1 MTMKNILSQLTTT
14 QREPL
19 SPAMVPN
26 NAGGFVFAVD
36 AWQRLDRFLI
46 LGVDGGSYYASAR
59 ALTKENAAAVERC
72 VALDGPRT
80 VARIV
85 EISAQGRA
93 PKNDPAIFALA
104 VALKRGDLET
114 RRLAA
119 AAVPRVCRTAT
130 MLFALADAVKAF
142 GGFGRITDRAF
153 ERWYLDQDD
162 DDLALQLCKYQQ
174 RNGWS
179 HRDLLRKARPVPVRE
194 TQKQLF
200 AWAVGKPASVEG
212 LPLVPAVEA
221 AKAATSTAEVTALI
235 TRHRLPRECVPTT
248 HLKDRGVWLALLQG
262 GMPLT
267 ALVRNLGK
275 LTAVGALAP
284 LSSTTAEVVERLG
297 DVRQLKAARLHPLA
311 ILVAQRVYAS
321 GRGDKG
327 ALSWTPVPE
336 IVAALERAF
345 RLAFA
350 AVEPAGRRLLIGLDV
365 SGSMGS
371 GRVAGSPLSP
381 REAASAMALVLA
393 ATEPQTVTTA
403 FTAAGASSWMPGR
416 NPISQLPL
424 RASQTLDDVLAMTR
438 SLPFGATDCALPMRY
453 AAERGLEV
461 DCFVVLTDSETW
473 AGDVHPVKAL
483 QAYRKQSG
491 IDARLVVIGMV
502 SNGFSIAD
510 PADRG
515 MLDVVGFD
523 TATPALVSAF
533 ARGEL

>member
-1 MTMKNILSQLTTT
+1 MKNILSQLTTTT

-19 SPAMVPN
+19 SPAMVQN

-59 ALTKENAAAVERC
+59 TLTKENAAAVEAC

-85 EISAQGRA
+85 EISQAGRA

-130 MLFALADAVKAF
+130 MLFALVDAVKVF
-142 GGFGRITDRAF
+142 GGFGRVTDRAL
-153 ERWYLDQDD
+153 EQWYLAQDD
-162 DDLALQLCKYQQ
+162 DALALQLCKYQR

-200 AWAVGKPASVEG
+200 AWAVGKPAAVEA
-212 LPLVPAVEA
+212 LPLVSAFEA
-221 AKAATSTAEVTALI
+221 AKAASSSAEVAEIVRTS
-235 TRHRLPRECVPTT
+235 RLPRECVPTM
-248 HLKDRGVWLALLQG
+248 HLQDRGVWLALLES

-275 LTAVGALAP
+275 LTAVGALRP
-284 LSSTTAEVVERLG
+284 LSSTTTTVVERLG
-297 DVRQLKAARLHPLA
+297 DVRQLRTARLHPLA

-327 ALSWTPVPE
+327 ALTWTPVPE
-336 IVAALERAF
+336 IVEALERAF
-345 RLAFA
+345 RLAFDV
-350 AVEPAGRRLLIGLDV
+350 VEPAGRRFMLGLDV

-371 GRVAGSPLSP
+371 GRVAGSPLTP
-381 REAASAMALVLA
+381 REAAAAMALVLA
-393 ATEPQTVTTA
+393 ATEPRTVTAA
-403 FTAAGASSWMPGR
+403 FTAGGSSTWRPGQH
-416 NPISQLPL
+416 PISLLPL
-424 RASQTLDDVLAMTR
+424 RASQTLQGVIAMTS
-438 SLPFGATDCALPMRY
+438 SLPFGGTDCALPMRY
-453 AAERGLEV
+453 AAQRGLEI
-461 DCFVVLTDSETW
+461 DWFVVLTDSETW

-483 QAYRKQSG
+483 QAYRQQSG
-491 IDARLVVIGMV
+491 IDARLVVVGMV
-502 SNGFSIAD
+502 ANGFTIAD
-510 PADRG
+510 PTDRG

-523 TATPALVSAF
+523 TATPSVISAF